1 MKEEI
6 QSVKMKPGF
15 TPRVVMQPVYEASIR
30 SQKERGG
37 SASGIDAD
45 GPLTGMSPTQFP
57 PLLKKIAR
65 HETTL
70 TFTD

>member
-6 QSVKMKPGF
+6 ESVKMKPGF

-37 SASGIDAD
+37 SASGIDAN

-57 PLLKKIAR
+57 PLLKNSK
-65 HETTL
+65 T
-70 TFTD
+70 

>member
-6 QSVKMKPGF
+6 EPVKMKPGF
-15 TPRVVMQPVYEASIR
+15 TPRVVVQPVYEASIR

-45 GPLTGMSPTQFP
+45 GPLTGMSPTHFP
-57 PLLKKIAR
+57 SFVGK
-65 HETTL
+65 
-70 TFTD
+70 